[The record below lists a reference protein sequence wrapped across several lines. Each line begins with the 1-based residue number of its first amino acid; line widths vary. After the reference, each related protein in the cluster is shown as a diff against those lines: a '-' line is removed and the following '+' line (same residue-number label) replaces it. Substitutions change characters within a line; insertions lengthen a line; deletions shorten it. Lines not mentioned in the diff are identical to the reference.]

1 MTIELNTDEVADIIN
16 AVEGEMECSRQSLK
30 SLTEL
35 EDRYEYNDTQL
46 YISKL
51 NKLVTKLKQVSI
63 GG

>member
-1 MTIELNTDEVADIIN
+1 MTIELSTDEVADIIN
-16 AVEGEMECSRQSLK
+16 AVEGEMECSRQLLK
-30 SLTEL
+30 NLTEL

-51 NKLVTKLKQVSI
+51 NRLVTKLKSVSI

>member
-1 MTIELNTDEVADIIN
+1 MTIELDTDEVADIIN

-46 YISKL
+46 YIAKL
-51 NKLVTKLKQVSI
+51 NKLVTKLKSVSI